1 MLATSINSP
10 EYWNMEWDRR
20 LFQFHS
26 VFSVISANCPPG
38 SNVLDLGCGSGLL
51 MSLLSIYK
59 DCSCVGIDFSVNAA
73 DRFND
78 KVKNCRIIPCSIEM
92 APEVLDPGFFDV
104 VVMVEVLEHL
114 QEPKKA
120 LKIARSLLKEGGIG
134 YFSVPD
140 DCLGPEEEPEH
151 SRKYTPLEFRDL
163 VRSVFPREGSGKMVP
178 VDHKI
183 LAEVHK

>member
-1 MLATSINSP
+1 MIATSINTP

-26 VFSVISANCPPG
+26 VFAVISATCPPG

-59 DCSCVGIDFSVNAA
+59 ECSCVGIDLSQSAA

-78 KVKNCRIIPCSIEM
+78 KVNNCRIIPCSIEF
-92 APEVLDPGFFDV
+92 APEILDREFFDV
-104 VVMVEVLEHL
+104 VMMVEVLEHL
-114 QEPKKA
+114 EEPKKA
-120 LKIARSLLKEGGIG
+120 LKIAHSLLKEGGVG

-140 DCLGPEEEPEH
+140 DCLGPEDEPEH
-151 SRKYTPLEFRDL
+151 LRKYTPLEFRDL
-163 VRSVFPREGSGKMVP
+163 VRSVFPKSGSGKMVS
-178 VDHKI
+178 VDHRI